1 MTIAAA
7 LHQPSAWDQAVDRLL
22 EGLQPEPP
30 PLDIIE
36 AGIAPQPGPQE
47 QFVNS
52 RADITIAGGAAGV
65 GKTFGLLINPLK
77 HKDNPGFG
85 AVIFRRETTQLKS
98 EGDIWDESEKIYQL
112 FGADSNL
119 TDLRWVFPSGM
130 SVKLAHMQHVK
141 DRFAWD
147 GSQIACI
154 GFDQLE
160 SFEEIQFWYM
170 LSRNRSICGVKP
182 YILATCNPVPDDD
195 PVGGWLNRLITWWL
209 DAETGLPIAARAG
222 KMRWF
227 VRLNEELHWADS
239 AEQLHRRFSSVPDLQ
254 PKSLTFI
261 PGTLAD
267 NKILQEKDPG
277 YRANLLALPYVERE
291 RLLGGNWKVKA
302 TAGKVFNRAWFKIV
316 AIAPRH
322 ARRVRYW
329 DKAGTEGGGKRTS
342 GVLIA
347 EVDGLYY
354 LEDVVT
360 GQWSA
365 HNREKTIREI
375 AEFDGVGVNVWVEQE
390 PGSGGK
396 ESAENTITNLAGYTI
411 RADKVTGEKVERAG
425 PLSAQAEAGNVV
437 LVRGLWNESFL
448 REAHAYE
455 KTAKFMDQIDAAAGA
470 FNKLARGKGDVMAA
484 IRSTDVAGP
493 LVDPVVAAAEA
504 RRLARGRKADADL
517 ALQVL
522 IAKHGPDAVEQIKRL
537 ADPSFVLPPEFRGGG
552 NGQG

>member
-1 MTIAAA
+1 MSLSVA
-7 LHQPSAWDQAVDRLL
+7 LRQPTAWDQACDRLL
-22 EGLQPEPP
+22 EAFQPDPP
-30 PLDIIE
+30 PLDVE
-36 AGIAPQPGPQE
+36 DVGITPQPGPQE

-85 AVIFRRETTQLKS
+85 AVLFRRETTQLKS
-98 EGDIWDESEKIYQL
+98 EGGIWDESEKIYPL

-119 TDLRWVFPSGM
+119 TDLRWEFPQGM
-130 SVKLAHMQHVK
+130 SVKLAHMQHAK
-141 DRFAWD
+141 DRFSWD

-170 LSRNRSICGVKP
+170 LSRNRSVCGVKP

-195 PVGGWLNRLITWWL
+195 PTGGWLNRLIAWWI
-209 DAETGLPIAARAG
+209 DQETGLPIPARAG
-222 KMRWF
+222 KIRWF

-239 AEQLHRRFSSVPDLQ
+239 AEQLHRRFASIPDLQ

-267 NKILQEKDPG
+267 NKILQKKDPS

-291 RLLGGNWKVKA
+291 RLLGGNWNVKA
-302 TAGKVFNRAWFKIV
+302 TAGKVFNRAWFSIV
-316 AIAPRH
+316 AASPKR
-322 ARRVRYW
+322 ARRTRYW

-347 EVDGLYY
+347 EVDGLFY
-354 LEDVVT
+354 LEDVIT

-365 HNREKTIREI
+365 HNRERVIRQT

-396 ESAENTITNLAGYTI
+396 ESAENTISNLAGYTI

-425 PLSAQAEAGNVV
+425 PLSAQAEAGNVK
-437 LVRGLWNESFL
+437 LVRGRWNEGFL
-448 REAHAYE
+448 REAHAYQ
-455 KTAKFMDQIDAAAGA
+455 KDAKFMDQIDAAAGA
-470 FNKLARGKGDVMAA
+470 FNKLAKGKGEVVAT
-484 IRSTDVAGP
+484 IRATDGP
-493 LVDPVVAAAEA
+493 TPVLDPEAAAAEA
-504 RRLARGRKADADL
+504 RKQTRERKADEYL
-517 ALQVL
+517 ALEQLV
-522 IAKHGPDAVEQIKRL
+522 AKHGPDAVEAIKRL
-537 ADPSFVLPPEFRGGG
+537 QDPAFVLPPELRGGRR
-552 NGQG
+552 